1 MRYDEPLV
9 GSLAIILA
17 ITAAAIAVGPWTE
30 PYRLRSISAV
40 NQRFGK
46 PAARGVWIAIS
57 IAALTAGFA
66 ILSGV
71 RPSYAV
77 PGNPSPAGSELANE
91 RR

>member
-9 GSLAIILA
+9 GSLAIIIA
-17 ITAAAIAVGPWTE
+17 ITAMAIAVGPWSE
-30 PYRLRSISAV
+30 PYRLRTISAV
-40 NQRFGK
+40 NRRFGK
-46 PAARGVWIAIS
+46 PAARGVWMAIA

-77 PGNPSPAGSELANE
+77 PGNQVPADSEQSTE